1 MVDIG
6 VAVAMWG
13 WFLRL
18 IETAVRENPISRGGG
33 LVGQP
38 AVSVA
43 G

>member
-33 LVGQP
+33 LVGKP
-38 AVSVA
+38 AGNDA